1 MKINQGVTMK
11 LVKVT
16 VRTAK
21 GLIVEC
27 ELKSQTIE
35 KLKTENEVSIRKS
48 GGKK

>member
-1 MKINQGVTMK
+1 ME

-27 ELKSQTIE
+27 ELTPQTIK
-35 KLKTENEVSIRKS
+35 KLKTEKEVSVRKS

>member
-1 MKINQGVTMK
+1 ME

-16 VRTAK
+16 VRTRN

-27 ELKSQTIE
+27 ELTPQTAID
-35 KLKTENEVSIRKS
+35 LKTAYLVSVRKLS

>member
-1 MKINQGVTMK
+1 ME
-11 LVKVT
+11 LAKVA

-27 ELKSQTIE
+27 ELTPQTIE
-35 KLKTENEVSIRKS
+35 KLKTRNHVSVRKLS

>member
-1 MKINQGVTMK
+1 MK
-11 LVKVT
+11 LVKAT
-16 VRTAK
+16 VRTSN

-35 KLKTENEVSIRKS
+35 ELKAKNRVSVRELS

>member
-1 MKINQGVTMK
+1 ME

-16 VRTAK
+16 VRTAN

-27 ELKSQTIE
+27 ELTPKTIKE
-35 KLKTENEVSIRKS
+35 LKTENQVSVRKS

>member
-1 MKINQGVTMK
+1 MG

-16 VRTAK
+16 VRTGN

-27 ELKSQTIE
+27 ELTPQTIKE
-35 KLKTENEVSIRKS
+35 LKTENQVSVRKLS